1 MRVDR
6 LVLEDFRNYEREEID
21 LSGGLN
27 LVVGRNAQ
35 GKTNLLEAIYCIG
48 GFGSPRGPD
57 AALVRNGAERAL
69 VHADVTRGERTVHV
83 DLEHRPGR
91 GVRALLNGTA
101 VPSMRALREL
111 TASVFFGPDEL
122 SLIKGSP
129 DGRRRFLDE
138 LVVKLRPARDTI
150 KREWDRVLKQRNALL
165 RSAPRGGGAA
175 RSARETLVVW
185 DEAFCN
191 TGAELAAARLEVLSA
206 LTPYAAKRYEA
217 IAGGG
222 RLELSYQAS
231 WLPGP
236 ISSPST
242 GHKGTARAGRRGD
255 RLNGMDAETI
265 DVASLRAALANAL
278 DEVRPRELERG
289 MSLIGPQR
297 DDVVVNLSSA
307 GYAQSL
313 LDARA
318 YASQGD
324 QRTCAL
330 ALKLAEHDLL
340 TDTLGDHPI
349 LLLDDVFSEL
359 DPARRAWLAD
369 AIRGIGQSLVSSAE
383 PGALEAADASRVIRV
398 EGGRVEGG
406 RGVQGA
412 GDG

>member
-6 LVLEDFRNYEREEID
+6 LVLEDFRNFEREEVD

-57 AALVRNGAERAL
+57 ATLVRNGADSAL

-91 GVRALLNGTA
+91 GMRALLNGTA
-101 VPSMRALREL
+101 VPGMRALREL
-111 TASVFFGPDEL
+111 TAAVFFGPDEL

-129 DGRRRFLDE
+129 EGRRRFLDE

-175 RSARETLVVW
+175 RSARDTLVVW

-191 TGAELAAARLEVLSA
+191 TGAELAAARLEVLA
-206 LTPYAAKRYEA
+206 TLTPYAAKRYEE

-231 WLPGP
+231 WLPDAP
-236 ISSPST
+236 I
-242 GHKGTARAGRRGD
+242 
-255 RLNGMDAETI
+255 DAEAV
-265 DVASLRAALANAL
+265 DVATLREALADAL
-278 DEVRPRELERG
+278 NEVRPRELERG

-297 DDVVVNLSSA
+297 DDVVVSLSSA

-330 ALKLAEHDLL
+330 ALKLGEHDLL
-340 TDTLGDHPI
+340 TDALGDDPI

-369 AIRGIGQSLVSSAE
+369 AIRGIGQSIVSSAE
-383 PGALEAADASRVIRV
+383 PGAVEAADAARVIRV
-398 EGGRVEGG
+398 EGGRVIP
-406 RGVQGA
+406 GA
-412 GDG
+412 SDG

>member
-35 GKTNLLEAIYCIG
+35 GKTNLLEAVYCIG

-57 AALVRNGAERAL
+57 ATLVREGAERAL

-83 DLEHRPGR
+83 DLEYRPGR
-91 GVRALLNGTA
+91 GMRALLNGTA
-101 VPSMRALREL
+101 VPGVRALREL
-111 TASVFFGPDEL
+111 TAAVFFGPDEL

-165 RSAPRGGGAA
+165 RSAPRGGGPG

-185 DEAFCN
+185 DEAFCR
-191 TGAELAAARLEVLSA
+191 TGAELAAARLEVLAA
-206 LTPYAAKRYEA
+206 LTPYAAKRYEEV
-217 IAGGG
+217 AGGG
-222 RLELSYQAS
+222 RLELSYQAA
-231 WLPGP
+231 WMDG
-236 ISSPST
+236 ST
-242 GHKGTARAGRRGD
+242 GT
-255 RLNGMDAETI
+255 
-265 DVASLRAALANAL
+265 DVESLREALAAAL
-278 DEVRPRELERG
+278 DEVRARELERG
-289 MSLIGPQR
+289 VSLTGPQR
-297 DDVVVNLSSA
+297 DDVAVNLSSA
-307 GYAQSL
+307 GYEQSL

-330 ALKLAEHDLL
+330 ALKLGEHDLL
-340 TDTLGDHPI
+340 TDALGDHPI

-383 PGALEAADASRVIRV
+383 PGAIEAAGAARVVRIEAGKAV
-398 EGGRVEGG
+398 AEEP
-406 RGVQGA
+406 

>member
-57 AALVRNGAERAL
+57 AALVRNGADAAL
-69 VHADVTRGERTVHV
+69 VHADVTRAERTVHV

-101 VPSMRALREL
+101 VPGMRALREL
-111 TASVFFGPDEL
+111 TAAVFFGPDEL

-129 DGRRRFLDE
+129 EGRRRFLDE

-191 TGAELAAARLEVLSA
+191 TGAELAAARLEVLAA
-206 LTPYAAKRYEA
+206 LTPYAAKRYEEV
-217 IAGGG
+217 AGGG

-231 WLPGP
+231 WL
-236 ISSPST
+236 
-242 GHKGTARAGRRGD
+242 GD
-255 RLNGMDAETI
+255 VPTDAA
-265 DVASLRAALANAL
+265 DVATLREALANAL

-330 ALKLAEHDLL
+330 ALKLGEHDLL
-340 TDTLGDHPI
+340 TDAFGDHPI

-359 DPARRAWLAD
+359 DPARREWLAD
-369 AIRGIGQSLVSSAE
+369 AIRGIGQSVVSSAE
-383 PGALEAADASRVIRV
+383 PGAVEAADAARVIRV
-398 EGGRVEGG
+398 EGGRVIP
-406 RGVQGA
+406 GA
-412 GDG
+412 SDG